1 MNRTAFGV
9 IAALVAVF
17 LGWAVI
23 AGNRLPA
30 ELRTQIQSEQSQL
43 NSAKKTIADER
54 STVSKDAAADPE
66 LFQVRGFDREWLAR
80 FTEAGAALSEADRF
94 AATLEQ
100 LRRRNSR
107 GTREQVLDLIQ
118 RERERRT
125 AALNDG
131 AAALKEAQ
139 KRIDLKHNFAQT
151 LAQVDSRAKQL
162 ESADYSGVAAKVEK
176 AEADWP
182 SKKED
187 LQTRL
192 STLLAPKKE
201 AAQWEQDSKA
211 LEAKNSA
218 DLKAGDYAKA
228 LDLEES
234 VDHAPGA
241 AQAEELGN
249 LSHQLYTSWDNVLED
264 LDKDHDH
271 YREKLKHV
279 VTTVP
284 APGAKGETTSE
295 NLWKDVS
302 PEQWH
307 AVENDVGMTIAH
319 KPLGEYDSQ
328 AGHTPQPAGFAYM
341 ASPSE
346 GRNQYGYWENRGG
359 SSVWTWLPEYLIL
372 SNLLS
377 NRGYQPVPYYEWNRY
392 SQAQRYGQTYYG
404 RDESGAPKYGSHG
417 TFTAQHYGSSRYVQ
431 TGGFSG
437 SKYASGGGGF
447 SGSKYG
453 NGSGSSSSASSS
465 AGHRFGSAADSAP
478 HKFGGSSSGTRFG
491 SSRSAGRSFGGRRH

>member
-9 IAALVAVF
+9 IAAVVAIF

-43 NSAKKTIADER
+43 DSAKKTIADER
-54 STVSKDAAADPE
+54 STVSTDAAADPE
-66 LFQVRGFDREWLAR
+66 LFQVRGFDREWPAR
-80 FTEAGAALSEADRF
+80 FTEAGTALGEADRY

-107 GTREQVLDLIQ
+107 STRAEVQDLIA
-118 RERERRT
+118 RERDRRT
-125 AALNDG
+125 AALSDG
-131 AAALKEAQ
+131 ATALKEAQ

-151 LAQVDSRAKQL
+151 LTGIESRAKQF
-162 ESADYSGVAAKVEK
+162 ETADYSSVVPKVEK

-182 SKKED
+182 SRKED

-192 STLLAPKKE
+192 NALLAPKKE
-201 AAQWEQDSKA
+201 AVQWEQSA
-211 LEAKNSA
+211 RVLEARNAA
-218 DLKAGDYAKA
+218 DLKSDDYAKA

-234 VDHAPGA
+234 IDHAPGA
-241 AQAEELGN
+241 AQAQELDH
-249 LSHQLYTSWDNVLED
+249 LSHQLYTSWDNILED
-264 LDKDHDH
+264 LDKDHDL

-284 APGAKGETTSE
+284 APSVKGSTVSE
-295 NLWKDVS
+295 NLWKQVPPD
-302 PEQWH
+302 QWH
-307 AVENDVGMTIAH
+307 LVENDVGMTIAH
-319 KPLGEYDSQ
+319 KPLGEYDTE
-328 AGHTPQPAGFAYM
+328 ANHTPQPAGFAYM
-341 ASPSE
+341 ASPTE
-346 GRNQYGYWENRGG
+346 GRNQYGYWDNRGG

-372 SNLLS
+372 SSLLS
-377 NRGYQPVPYYEWNRY
+377 NHGYQPVPYYEWNRY

-404 RDESGAPKYGSHG
+404 RDNSGVPKYGSHG

-437 SKYASGGGGF
+437 SKYGSGGGF

-453 NGSGSSSSASSS
+453 SGNSAGSSASSS
-465 AGHRFGSAADSAP
+465 AGHRFGSSSDSAP
-478 HKFGGSSSGTRFG
+478 HKFGGSSSGMRFG
-491 SSRSAGRSFGGRRH
+491 SGSRSSGRSFGGRRR